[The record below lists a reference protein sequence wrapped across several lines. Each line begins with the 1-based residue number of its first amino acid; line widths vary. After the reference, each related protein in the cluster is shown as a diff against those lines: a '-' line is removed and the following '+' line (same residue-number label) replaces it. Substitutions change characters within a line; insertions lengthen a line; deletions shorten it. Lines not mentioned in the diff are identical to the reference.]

1 VRTLTGEGPVISTV
15 ELLISSARSW
25 IDDRV
30 IRLGAAVAYYS
41 LFALIPVMFL
51 AISLASI
58 FFGQDAVTAEVEK
71 AIADILGDDL
81 ATSLIDAF
89 EQLQLVD
96 TGAVVSLV
104 TLGVLLFTATLL
116 FVAWKDVVDIIWD
129 APWVGGARGTLQRR
143 LFGVL
148 AVFGAGALLTLTLL
162 AEAVIGMLDRVFGS
176 LIADIVIKT
185 TGSLVPLALGA
196 LFIAILYKYTP
207 EEHIAWRSV
216 WLPSIVAMTMLSIGA
231 WAYGLYVAAYIFKSA
246 AGAAGSVFLGLVF
259 IYYSALILLY
269 GVEIMKKKHEQ
280 TLPTSSDAPAS

>member
-1 VRTLTGEGPVISTV
+1 MSDGPVVATV
-15 ELLISSARSW
+15 KLLIVSARSW

-58 FFGQDAVTAEVEK
+58 FFGQDVVTAEVENL
-71 AIADILGDDL
+71 IADLLGDDL
-81 ATSLIDAF
+81 AGSLTTAF
-89 EQLQLVD
+89 EELQLVD
-96 TGAVVSLV
+96 AGVVVSLV

-116 FVAWKDVVDIIWD
+116 FVAWKDVVDIIWG
-129 APWVGGARGTLQRR
+129 APRVSGARGTLQRR

-176 LIADIVIKT
+176 LLADILIKT
-185 TGSLVPLALGA
+185 TGSLIPLALGA
-196 LFIAILYKYTP
+196 LFIAVLYKYTP
-207 EEHIAWRSV
+207 EENIAWRSV

-231 WAYGLYVAAYIFKSA
+231 WAYGLYVAAYTFRSA

-259 IYYSALILLY
+259 IYYAALILLY
-269 GVEIMKKKHEQ
+269 GVEIMKENHERA
-280 TLPTSSDAPAS
+280 LATSPDSAPS

>member
-162 AEAVIGMLDRVFGS
+162 AEA
-176 LIADIVIKT
+176 DIVIKT

>member
-1 VRTLTGEGPVISTV
+1 MSDGPVISTV
-15 ELLISSARSW
+15 KLLTASVRSW

-30 IRLGAAVAYYS
+30 LRLGAAVAYYS

-71 AIADILGDDL
+71 AVADILGDDL
-81 ATSLIDAF
+81 ATSLINAF
-89 EQLQLVD
+89 EQLQLIDAGLVM
-96 TGAVVSLV
+96 SLV
-104 TLGVLLFTATLL
+104 TLGVMLFTATLL

-129 APWVGGARGTLQRR
+129 APWVGGAKGTIRRR

-176 LIADIVIKT
+176 LIADILIKT

-196 LFIAILYKYTP
+196 LFIAILYKFTP

-216 WLPSIVAMTMLSIGA
+216 WLPSIVAMVMLSVGS
-231 WAYGLYVAAYIFKSA
+231 WAYGLYVAAYTFKSA

-259 IYYSALILLY
+259 IYYAALILLY
-269 GVEIMKKKHEQ
+269 GVEIMKKNHERV
-280 TLPTSSDAPAS
+280 LAVSADAAAS